1 MEEAIYLD
9 YHATT
14 PCDRRVL
21 ERMLPFFTEDFGN
34 PAAVNSAHGRRAAT
48 ALEDARAALA
58 GFLGVR
64 PAEIRFTSGA
74 TESNNTIIRAFAR
87 PGAHVVTSAIE
98 HKSILEPLAR
108 AAREGARVTVLPVD
122 REGFVDPQAVRDALV
137 PETALV
143 TIMAANAEIGTI
155 EPLAAIAAVC
165 RGAGV
170 PFHTDAT
177 QAIGKIP
184 FDAGELGCDMASLSA
199 HKLYGPKG
207 VGALVVRRGL
217 RVEPLLTGGG
227 QEKGARSGTVNVPGA
242 VGLAAAAEIRREEMA
257 DEARRLTELRDR
269 LRERIVTGITD
280 VLVNGPREL
289 RLPGNL
295 NVSFRRVESDALLF
309 ALRRFSLSSGS
320 ACSAGEREPS
330 YVLKAIG
337 LADEEAMG
345 SIRFG
350 LGKATKQEELDLLVE
365 DLGRSVARLR
375 ETFAG

>member
-1 MEEAIYLD
+1 MDEPIYLD

-14 PCDRRVL
+14 PVDPRVL
-21 ERMLPFFTEDFGN
+21 ERMLPFFTEIFGN
-34 PAAVNSAHGRRAAT
+34 PAGVTNAHGRRAAT
-48 ALEDARAALA
+48 ALEDARASVA

-64 PAEIRFTSGA
+64 PGEVKFTAGA
-74 TESNNTIIRAFAR
+74 TESNNTVVRALAR
-87 PGAHVVTSAIE
+87 PGAHVITCAIE
-98 HKSILEPLAR
+98 HKSILGPLAR
-108 AAREGARVTVLPVD
+108 AQREGARVTVLPVD
-122 REGFVDPQAVRDALV
+122 REGFVDPDEVRAAIT

-155 EPLAAIAAVC
+155 EPLAALGSVC
-165 RGAGV
+165 RAAGV
-170 PFHTDAT
+170 PLHTDAT

-184 FDAGELGCDMASLSA
+184 FDAAKLGCDLVSLSA

-207 VGALVVRRGL
+207 VGALVVRGA
-217 RVEPLLTGGG
+217 RVEPLLIGGG

-242 VGLAAAAEIRREEMA
+242 VGLAAALEIRGIEMGEEA
-257 DEARRLTELRDR
+257 ERLSALRDE
-269 LRERIVTGITD
+269 LCERIVTGITD
-280 VLVNGPREL
+280 VMVNGPRQL

-295 NVSFRRVESDALLF
+295 NLSFRGVESDALLF

-337 LADEEAMG
+337 LADADAMG

-350 LGKATKQEELDLLVE
+350 LGKATRQQDLDLLVG
-365 DLGRSVARLR
+365 DLRTSVSRLR
-375 ETFAG
+375 EMAAG